1 VHSMAKISYYRQLNS
16 SNTLKATSSKING
29 HAIKIKIR
37 NKLNI
42 RTDNIKIPIGRNNIE
57 MIMNLL
63 IQNKSTKSKVP
74 KTNIAKKKI
83 TWGMKIRSRTK

>member
-1 VHSMAKISYYRQLNS
+1 MAKISYYRQLNS

-29 HAIKIKIR
+29 HAIKIR

>member
-1 VHSMAKISYYRQLNS
+1 MAKISYYRQLNS
-16 SNTLKATSSKING
+16 SNTLKATSSKIND
-29 HAIKIKIR
+29 HAIKIR

>member
-1 VHSMAKISYYRQLNS
+1 MAKISYYRQLNS
-16 SNTLKATSSKING
+16 SNTLKATSSKIND
-29 HAIKIKIR
+29 HAIKIR

-74 KTNIAKKKI
+74 RTNIAKKKI

>member
-1 VHSMAKISYYRQLNS
+1 MHSMAKISYYRQLNS
-16 SNTLKATSSKING
+16 SNTLKATSSKIND
-29 HAIKIKIR
+29 HAIKIR

>member
-16 SNTLKATSSKING
+16 SNTLKATSSKIND
-29 HAIKIKIR
+29 HAIKIR